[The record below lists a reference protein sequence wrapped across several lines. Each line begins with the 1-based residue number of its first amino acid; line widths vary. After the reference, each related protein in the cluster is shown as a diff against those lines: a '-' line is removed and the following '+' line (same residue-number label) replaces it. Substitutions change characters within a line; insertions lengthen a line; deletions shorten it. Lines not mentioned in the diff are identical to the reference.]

1 MNPSDRSWDADL
13 YQQKHAFVF
22 RYGADV
28 LSLLEPKPGER
39 ILDLG
44 CGTGE
49 LTAQI
54 AQRGAEVVGLDASA
68 SMIANARK
76 SFPQLSFQQGDA
88 RQFVADQPFD
98 AVFSNATLHW
108 IAEPEQRNVL
118 TNVFDALKAGGRF
131 VAEMGGRGNVE
142 RILSAFT
149 HALNELGI
157 HQASNLNYFPSLGQ
171 YVLLVET
178 AGFTVTWAQFFD
190 RDTPLVDSST
200 GLTDWLMMFR
210 GDILNDL
217 SERDRQTVLEAV
229 HEKLGATNFRDG
241 SWFADYK
248 RLRFIA
254 IKPLKP

>member
-1 MNPSDRSWDADL
+1 MNPSDRPWNADL

-22 RYGADV
+22 HYGTDV
-28 LSLLEPKPGER
+28 LNLLKPQPGER

-54 AQRGAEVVGLDASA
+54 ALSGADVIGLDASA
-68 SMIANARK
+68 AMIANARQ
-76 SFPQLSFQQGDA
+76 SFPRLSFQQGDA
-88 RQFVADQPFD
+88 RQFVTDQPFD

-108 IAEPEQRNVL
+108 IDETEQPKVL
-118 TNVFDALKAGGRF
+118 TNVFTALKAGGRF

-142 RILSAFT
+142 RILNAFT
-149 HALNELGI
+149 HALNGLGI
-157 HQASNLNYFPSLGQ
+157 RKAVEINYFPSLGQ
-171 YVLLVET
+171 YARLLET
-178 AGFTVTWAQFFD
+178 AGFTVTWARFFD
-190 RDTPLVDSST
+190 RDTPLVDSVT
-200 GLTDWLMMFR
+200 GLTDWLSMFR

-217 SERDRQTVLEAV
+217 TDKDRQTVLEAV
-229 HEKLGATNFRDG
+229 QEKLRPTNFRDG